1 MEKNNYEKRINDRF
15 PYEGYISYMRM
26 GDISNLPDT
35 SYSMAEVLDISS
47 GGLRLRH
54 NQSMLNEG
62 MLLITKVPLPGVPA
76 MIPVLGR
83 VQWVIEENERT
94 YQAGIKFLIGN

>member
-1 MEKNNYEKRINDRF
+1 MEKTNYEKRIHDRF
-15 PYEGYISYMRM
+15 PYEGYANYMRM

-35 SYSMAEVLDISS
+35 SYSMADILDISS

-54 NQSMLNEG
+54 NQLMLNEG
-62 MLLITKVPLPGVPA
+62 MLLITKVPLPGMSA
-76 MIPVLGR
+76 AIPVLGR
-83 VQWVIEENERT
+83 VQWVSEESERT